1 MQWICRQSQFNSGVT
16 KPNYASQAVGQ
27 RPPGVVTPNPAGLEG
42 STPTL
47 ALIYKQEDE
56 MLVAVIY
63 EESYVLY
70 DQRYDRHNWDV
81 VVQHSDENK
90 EQFHLRTQRIVD
102 ALNSTYS
109 YYDWDSFEY
118 VPE

>member
-1 MQWICRQSQFNSGVT
+1 M
-16 KPNYASQAVGQ
+16 
-27 RPPGVVTPNPAGLEG
+27 TPNPAGLEG
-42 STPTL
+42 STHTL